1 MKRVVIGVGLALLLG
16 YAVLLGLRPPPPKPR
31 AFTLVAQ
38 TITLP
43 EDASTLPAGP
53 HVEVVTA
60 NCTSCHSA
68 SMMTN
73 QPALK
78 PEQWA
83 ATVKKMREAYK
94 APIDEADVPAIL
106 AYLDDLSAKQLAR

>member
-1 MKRVVIGVGLALLLG
+1 MKRILIGVALALMLG

-31 AFTLVAQ
+31 AFTIVAQ

-53 HVEVVTA
+53 HVEVVTT

-83 ATVKKMREAYK
+83 ATVKKMRDVYH
-94 APIDEADVPAIL
+94 APISAADDAKLVAALVELQSPA
-106 AYLDDLSAKQLAR
+106 R